1 MTYGDLDYC
10 NDIVAKIKHLKKE
23 IEIVYSFLGRLDNVT
38 GPYAEEVR
46 IQLAEGYQGTPVICV
61 DKKLFIDFVESTVNN
76 YYNKIKELECLL
88 ENYNSDNA
96 VKIVRCKDCSSFMSC
111 NRTEGPDWFCPKG
124 K

>member
-1 MTYGDLDYC
+1 MTYEDLNYC
-10 NDIVAKIKHLKKE
+10 NDLVTKIKHLKKE
-23 IEIVYSFLGRLDNVT
+23 IEIVYSFLGRLDQVT

-46 IQLAEGYQGTPVICV
+46 IKLAEGYQGTPVICV
-61 DKKLFIDFVESTVNN
+61 DKKLFIDFVESTANN

-88 ENYNSDNA
+88 ENYNSNNT
-96 VKIVRCKDCSSFMSC
+96 VEVVRCKDCSSFMSC